1 MKHLNEEDLVL
12 HYYGEGAAGA
22 GEHLDACEA
31 CRASFESLTRVL
43 RAMDKLGTPE
53 PLAGYEGRVWNR
65 LRPELKGS
73 TEHWWSNLTLRFTP
87 RRLAAAAGMA
97 VLLVAAFLAGR
108 VSQQRQQVAGLSG
121 PVRER
126 IMLVAVGE
134 HLERSQMI
142 LVELVNNASA
152 GTVDITEEQERAR
165 DLVDENRLYRL
176 AALKSGDT
184 GVSSVLDELE
194 RTLLEVAH
202 SPSKLD
208 SAEFARIRER
218 IEAEGILFKIRVV
231 GSNLRERERTPLAPQ
246 AGKAL

>member
-22 GEHLDACEA
+22 GEHLETCDA
-31 CRASFESLTRVL
+31 CRASFESLARVL
-43 RAMDKLGTPE
+43 RAMDRLDAPE
-53 PLAGYEGRVWNR
+53 PLEGYEGRVWNR
-65 LRPELKGS
+65 LRPELKNS
-73 TEHWWSNLTLRFTP
+73 REHWWNHLALWLTP
-87 RRLAAAAGMA
+87 RHLGGAAAMA
-97 VLLVAAFLAGR
+97 ALLVAAFLAGR

-142 LVELVNNASA
+142 LVELINNASA
-152 GTVDITEEQERAR
+152 GPVDITEEQERAR
-165 DLVDENRLYRL
+165 DLVDENRLYRQV
-176 AALKSGDT
+176 ALKSGDT

-208 SAEFARIRER
+208 SVEFARIRER

-231 GSNLRERERTPLAPQ
+231 GSNLRERERSPLGPQ
-246 AGKAL
+246 VGKAL